1 VLPRLATDLGALC
14 LASSSG
20 ASLPAV
26 EFDDDACVTVV
37 LATDG
42 YPESKRTGDVIEGI
56 DAAAAL
62 PAVMLFHAGTER
74 KDDGSLVTA
83 GGRVLD
89 VTAVGPTLLDA
100 RERAYAAAAMVRWP
114 GIQYRHDI
122 AGEAAAVSS

>member
-1 VLPRLATDLGALC
+1 
-14 LASSSG
+14 
-20 ASLPAV
+20 
-26 EFDDDACVTVV
+26 V